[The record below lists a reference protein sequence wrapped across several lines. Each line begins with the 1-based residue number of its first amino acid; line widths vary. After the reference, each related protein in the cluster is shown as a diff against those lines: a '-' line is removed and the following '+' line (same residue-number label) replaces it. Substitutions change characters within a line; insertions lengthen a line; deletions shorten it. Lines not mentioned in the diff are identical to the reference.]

1 MNKQY
6 ISEAFDALHEMQNMK
21 TNTKDLSK
29 ESTRAYDLVDL
40 IVDYED
46 ILGYC
51 TEDEKGQ
58 DVYVKY
64 NTHTNECV
72 VYQRDASGLPV
83 IISFSTIPISRY
95 RRKVKQ
101 EYIDELP
108 ATEYGK
114 SVYR

>member
-6 ISEAFDALHEMQNMK
+6 ISEAFDIVHEMQSMK
-21 TNTKDLSK
+21 KNIKTVPQ
-29 ESTRAYDLVDL
+29 ESTRAYELVDF

-72 VYQRDASGLPV
+72 VYQRDASGSPV

-95 RRKVKQ
+95 RRKEKQ

-108 ATEYGK
+108 TTEYGK
-114 SVYR
+114 KVFN

>member
-21 TNTKDLSK
+21 TNTKNVPQ
-29 ESTRAYDLVDL
+29 ESTRAYELVDL

-51 TEDEKGQ
+51 TEDEEGQ

-72 VYQRDASGLPV
+72 VYKRDASGSPV
-83 IISFSTIPISRY
+83 IISFSTIPINRY

>member
-6 ISEAFDALHEMQNMK
+6 ISEAFDTLHEMQTMK
-21 TNTKDLSK
+21 TNRKNFSN
-29 ESTRAYDLVDL
+29 ESTRAHELIDL

-83 IISFSTIPISRY
+83 IISFSKIPLNIYKRKA
-95 RRKVKQ
+95 RR